1 LPNSGFLFLP
11 LRTPHEIIGAL
22 GVKPSGDELSNET
35 CRMIDAIIDQVSLAL
50 ERTRLAGEA
59 SNARATAE
67 GEKLRSALLS
77 SVSHDLRTPLSSIVG
92 SVTALRTVGE
102 RMQPAERDDLLLNI
116 EEEATRLSRFVTN
129 LLDMTRMESG
139 GVNIQRTN
147 ADIGELAATAVGRAR
162 AVMERQ
168 DIALALPA
176 VPAVAAVDPALLEQL
191 VFNLLDNAHK
201 YGRGAPVLVRVE
213 HKDGRVVLSVE
224 DQGPGIPREDLEKV
238 FEKFYRVRDDDGR
251 PAGTGLGLAICR
263 AIAQAMG
270 GAIRAESPA
279 AMGRGARFVVELP
292 GSGSGEVT

>member
-1 LPNSGFLFLP
+1 
-11 LRTPHEIIGAL
+11 
-22 GVKPSGDELSNET
+22 
-35 CRMIDAIIDQVSLAL
+35 
-50 ERTRLAGEA
+50 
-59 SNARATAE
+59 
-67 GEKLRSALLS
+67 
-77 SVSHDLRTPLSSIVG
+77 
-92 SVTALRTVGE
+92 
-102 RMQPAERDDLLLNI
+102 
-116 EEEATRLSRFVTN
+116 